1 MTDVPATGPSDSAS
15 AKRSLS
21 EDLQVVRDPNVAR
34 LVLSR
39 LISDLGSGIGPIAL
53 AFGVLA
59 LPGGGPTGLGI
70 VLFCAALP
78 RVAFLLFAGVIAD
91 RGNRVRLLV
100 IAEVVMSLTWTIAA
114 ALFIT
119 GHASVMSMSLLAIV
133 GGVATALF
141 YPTHTGLIPQ
151 VVSDDQLQS
160 TNALIRLASN
170 IASIGG
176 VALGGLLVAA
186 IGSGWALGINAFTF
200 AVSAVLLVG
209 IRVQRLLPRGEAT
222 SMVTELVD
230 GWREFTARRWV
241 WLIVLVFSLSNV
253 GFSAA
258 IGVVG
263 PVVAVN
269 EWGGARSWA
278 LVMAAFSVGTVTG
291 VVVAMRIRPRHPL
304 LIAMI
309 ASPLLAL
316 PVLGLIPPLTFA
328 LVAAGAFVGGIAV
341 DVFEVLWQTTLQ
353 QNVPQESLSRVSA
366 YDYFGSLALTPLGLA
381 AAGPIV
387 EHWGTQTAAVMC
399 VALMSVQLLAL
410 FDPQIRRLRALDTAA
425 PIGTLD
431 ADAGQVVPD

>member
-1 MTDVPATGPSDSAS
+1 MSDVAGTEPAEDAV
-15 AKRSLS
+15 AERSLAR
-21 EDLQVVRDPNVAR
+21 DLQVLRDPNVMR

-70 VLFCAALP
+70 VLFCAAVP

-91 RGNRVRLLV
+91 RGNRVWLLV
-100 IAEVVMSLTWTIAA
+100 IAETTMALTWLLGA
-114 ALFIT
+114 ALFLS
-119 GHASVMSMSLLAIV
+119 GHASVIAMSALAIV
-133 GGVATALF
+133 GGLATALF

-151 VVSDDQLQS
+151 VVDDDQLQS

-170 IASIGG
+170 MASIGG
-176 VALGGLLVAA
+176 VALGGILVAT
-186 IGSGWALGINAFTF
+186 IGSGWALSINAVTY

-209 IRVQRLLPRGEAT
+209 IHVQRSLPRDEST
-222 SMVTELVD
+222 SMVADLVH

-263 PVVAVN
+263 PVVALN
-269 EWGGARSWA
+269 DWGGARGWA
-278 LVMAAFSVGTVTG
+278 VVMAAFSAGTVTG
-291 VVVAMRIRPRHPL
+291 VVVAMRIRPRRPL
-304 LIAMI
+304 LIAML
-309 ASPLLAL
+309 ASPFLVL
-316 PVLGLIPPLTFA
+316 PIIGLIPPLA
-328 LVAAGAFVGGIAV
+328 VPLVAVGAFLAGIAV
-341 DVFEVLWQTTLQ
+341 DIFEVLWQTALQ
-353 QNVPQESLSRVSA
+353 QHIPSESLSRVSA

-387 EHWGTQTAAVMC
+387 ETFGTRTAGLIC
-399 VALMSVQLLAL
+399 LALVCVQLLAL
-410 FDPQIRRLRALDTAA
+410 LDPQVTGLRALETSDVTAR
-425 PIGTLD
+425 PL
-431 ADAGQVVPD
+431 PES